1 MEKSQIAEM
10 LKGLNKSQLA
20 IIEKELLKAEQADL
34 KAKASEAI
42 MPLINKLYYTNNE
55 TILCIK
61 GWINYNGEIF
71 ESDSDLLKIDLSSE
85 DPIWSLCIN
94 DTCNQIV
101 EDQGFKD
108 LVCEGITDYIKN
120 KQVMLSK
127 IKK

>member
-1 MEKSQIAEM
+1 MIDEIQRQEFWVNNNTQST
-10 LKGLNKSQLA
+10 LNKKNMTA
-20 IIEKELLKAEQADL
+20 
-34 KAKASEAI
+34 
-42 MPLINKLYYTNNE
+42 LINKLYYTNNE